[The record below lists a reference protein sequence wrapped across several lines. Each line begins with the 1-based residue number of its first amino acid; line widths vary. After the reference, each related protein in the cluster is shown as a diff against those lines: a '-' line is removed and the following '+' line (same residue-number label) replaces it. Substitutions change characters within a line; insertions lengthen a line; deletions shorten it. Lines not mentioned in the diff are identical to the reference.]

1 LLGDITSGLS
11 RRQSSYLIV
20 LRATPIHVTPALA
33 TPKCFIP
40 GGFSKAGPRLIGLI
54 LCVDACSARLAYI
67 LTYVHLSNFGLLCMY
82 LWVESSHQVL
92 LRWMGYFDDDD
103 DDMEAHICQL

>member
-1 LLGDITSGLS
+1 MLGDITSGLS

-20 LRATPIHVTPALA
+20 LRDTLIRGAPASN

-54 LCVDACSARLAYI
+54 LCVDACPARLAYI
-67 LTYVHLSNFGLLCMY
+67 LTYVHLSNVWAPLHAFAG
-82 LWVESSHQVL
+82 
-92 LRWMGYFDDDD
+92 
-103 DDMEAHICQL
+103 